1 MILPVDD
8 EIELHLLVER
18 HADQLF
24 DLVDANRPHLREWLP
39 WVDHERSRK
48 ESLAFVQLTFEQ
60 FQRNESLTTGVV
72 YHHELVGVI
81 GYHRI
86 DWLNRA
92 TMMGYWLAE
101 AFQGKGIITRAAA
114 RMTDHALITLG
125 LHRLEIRCA
134 IGNTRSCA
142 IPRRLGFRWE
152 GIARQAE
159 WLYDHFVD
167 LHVFA
172 MLAPDWSSRQSV
184 NGLRKGGSK
193 RS

>member
-8 EIELHLLVER
+8 EIQLHLLVER
-18 HADQLF
+18 HVDELF
-24 DLVDANRPHLREWLP
+24 SLVEANRAYLREWLP
-39 WVDHERSRK
+39 WVDHERSP
-48 ESLAFVQLTFEQ
+48 EDSLAFIRHTFEQ
-60 FQRNESLTTGVV
+60 YQRNESLTTAVV
-72 YHHELVGVI
+72 YHDQLVGVI

-92 TMMGYWLAE
+92 TMIGYWLAQ
-101 AFQGKGIITRAAA
+101 AFQGKGIMTRACA
-114 RMTDHALITLG
+114 RLTDHGFSALG

-134 IGNTRSCA
+134 VGNVRSCS

-152 GIARQAE
+152 GIARQGE

-172 MLAPDWSSRQSV
+172 MLSHEWSAR
-184 NGLRKGGSK
+184 RA
-193 RS
+193 RE